1 MHGSDVANRRDGRHQ
16 LDRPGL
22 IVDGVDRRW
31 LGAIVVACAVLVAVV
46 APNVSSRRVSGS
58 PIPGRVDGP
67 PAPGSCVTAMVDPWR
82 SNPEPASAVGGV
94 IDFPTAHFGPCD
106 GAVVGEVAFVD
117 TTALPPERIDAN
129 DYQNVVAQCAL
140 DAIGYLGSIP
150 PVVGRGVGQSGI
162 LWTSVLDFRYT
173 QIGPTDVQRAAG
185 QQWSA
190 CAVGSADP
198 TPYVGRLRDV
208 LTTGVLP
215 PVFGS
220 CWPSIDVSGPKEI
233 RCDSPHTVELLG
245 ATSLGS
251 TPVSAAEVREA
262 CTVYAGRAL
271 RTADPTR
278 DGAIRPEILAFD
290 QDAAI
295 IPPIDSSLANR
306 YVDCVLNAQNG
317 RHLNNTLVGISQ
329 RPLPLA

>member
-1 MHGSDVANRRDGRHQ
+1 
-16 LDRPGL
+16 
-22 IVDGVDRRW
+22 
-31 LGAIVVACAVLVAVV
+31 
-46 APNVSSRRVSGS
+46 
-58 PIPGRVDGP
+58 
-67 PAPGSCVTAMVDPWR
+67 
-82 SNPEPASAVGGV
+82 V

-106 GAVVGEVAFVD
+106 GAVVGEVAFMD
-117 TTALPPERIDAN
+117 TTALPPERIVVN
-129 DYQNVVAQCAL
+129 DYQSAVAQCAL

-150 PVVGRGVGQSGI
+150 PVVGRGVGQPGI
-162 LWTSVLDFRYT
+162 LWTSVLGFRYT

-190 CAVGSADP
+190 CAVGPADL
-198 TPYVGRLRDV
+198 TPYIGRLRDV

-215 PVFGS
+215 PIFGS
-220 CWPSIDVSGPKEI
+220 CWSSIDLSGPKEI

-278 DGAIRPEILAFD
+278 DGAIRPEILASD
-290 QDAAI
+290 RDAAI
-295 IPPIDSSLANR
+295 IPPIDARSRGKLRGLRPDRSKRPSPQQHPCRDRSATIATRLTL
-306 YVDCVLNAQNG
+306 DSE
-317 RHLNNTLVGISQ
+317 RHDTPARG
-329 RPLPLA
+329 

>member
-1 MHGSDVANRRDGRHQ
+1 
-16 LDRPGL
+16 
-22 IVDGVDRRW
+22 
-31 LGAIVVACAVLVAVV
+31 
-46 APNVSSRRVSGS
+46 
-58 PIPGRVDGP
+58 
-67 PAPGSCVTAMVDPWR
+67 MVDPWR

-129 DYQNVVAQCAL
+129 DYQNAVAQCAL
-140 DAIGYLGSIP
+140 DAIGYPGSIP

-162 LWTSVLDFRYT
+162 LWTSVLGFRYT

-190 CAVGSADP
+190 CAVGSADL
-198 TPYVGRLRDV
+198 TAYVGRLRDV

-262 CTVYAGRAL
+262 CTVYTGRAL

-278 DGAIRPEILAFD
+278 DAAIRPEILAFD
-290 QDAAI
+290 QDAPI
-295 IPPIDSSLANR
+295 IPPIDASLANR
-306 YVDCVLNAQNG
+306 YVDCVLIAQNG

-329 RPLPLA
+329 RPLPLV